1 MISGVRIDLDGSFV
15 AVKIDDTTD
24 RLRTAGMK
32 EQIGCALF
40 DVIRLPENIDVWVDD
55 EGLYRS
61 EYNPELTEMVRLHL
75 QPSWEGVFGRGLF
88 LGVNPDTGETVSLT
102 LDQMTTAVGWW
113 RAVTVGGNGPAP
125 LRPRLA
131 LT

>member
-1 MISGVRIDLDGSFV
+1 MLSGVRIDGDGSFV
-15 AVKIDDTTD
+15 AVKIDDTTQGQVS
-24 RLRTAGMK
+24 AGMR
-32 EQIGCALF
+32 EHIQCARF

-61 EYNPELTEMVRLHL
+61 PVNSELTGIVRLH
-75 QPSWEGVFGRGLF
+75 QPDWDVVAGRGLF

-102 LDQMTTAVGWW
+102 LDQMATAVAWW
-113 RAVTVGGNGPAP
+113 RTVTIGGNDPAV

-131 LT
+131 LA